1 MLLIKNGYVID
12 PESGREGKADILISD
27 DGIISKISD
36 ATNESSINECDIT
49 ECSGIEGSND
59 TASGLQVIDADGLIV
74 TAGLIDGHVHFRDPG
89 QTYKEDIITGAS
101 AAAKGGYTS
110 VIMMGNTIP
119 HMDNP
124 ETLKY
129 ALEKGATTGINTYV
143 CGNVTMGMEGRELTD
158 MPALIKAG
166 AVLFTDDGKPV
177 IEESLMKTACENA
190 ARLNK
195 VISLHEENPKY
206 IKENGVNSGSA
217 AESLGLT
224 GSDRMAEI
232 SMVERDIRIAAET
245 GCALT
250 IQHIST
256 KEAVELI
263 RQARKNGANIHAEA
277 TPHHFTLTDE
287 AVKEHGTLAKM
298 NPPLRKEDDRLA
310 IIKGLQDGTIDMIA
324 TDHAPH
330 SKEEKDR
337 DFKDAPSGIIGLETA
352 FSLGLR
358 ELVEPG
364 YLTIRELLDR
374 MSTATARLY
383 ELPGGAVKEGAP
395 ADLMIFDKDE
405 KWVVPD
411 KFASKASNSP
421 FIGETMPGVIKYTIA
436 SGKVV
441 YKTV

>member
-36 ATNESSINECDIT
+36 VTNESSINECDIA

-119 HMDNP
+119 HMDNVD
-124 ETLKY
+124 TLKY
-129 ALEKGATTGINTYV
+129 ALEKGSTTGIHTYV
-143 CGNVTMGMEGRELTD
+143 CGNVTMGMEGQELTD
-158 MPALIKAG
+158 MPELIKAG

-177 IEESLMKTACENA
+177 IEESLMKIACENA
-190 ARLNK
+190 ARLHK

-232 SMVERDIRIAAET
+232 FMVERDIKIAEET

-256 KEAVELI
+256 KEAVDLI
-263 RQARKNGANIHAEA
+263 RQARKRGANIHAEA

-352 FSLGLR
+352 FSLGIR

-374 MSTATARLY
+374 MSTATAKLY
-383 ELPGGAVKEGAP
+383 ELPGGTVKEGAP
-395 ADLMIFDKDE
+395 ADLMIFDQNE

-411 KFASKASNSP
+411 KFASKATNSP

>member
-1 MLLIKNGYVID
+1 MLLIKNGYVMD
-12 PESGREGKADILISD
+12 PESGSEGKADILISD
-27 DGIISKISD
+27 DGIISKIIHEGDENSISD
-36 ATNESSINECDIT
+36 LSDIK
-49 ECSGIEGSND
+49 
-59 TASGLQVIDADGLIV
+59 VIDAENLYV

-89 QTYKEDIITGAS
+89 QTYKEDIITGSAS
-101 AAAKGGYTS
+101 AAKGGYTS

-124 ETLKY
+124 DTLKY
-129 ALEKGATTGINTYV
+129 ALEKGKTTGIHTYV
-143 CGNVTMGMEGRELTD
+143 CGNVTMGMDGKELTD
-158 MPALIKAG
+158 MEELIKAG

-177 IEESLMKTACENA
+177 MEEKLFKTACQNA
-190 ARLNK
+190 AKLDK

-256 KEAVELI
+256 KEAVDLI
-263 RQARKNGANIHAEA
+263 RKARSEGGRIHAEA

-298 NPPLRKEDDRLA
+298 NPPLRKEEDRMA
-310 IIKGLQDGTIDMIA
+310 IIKGLKDGTIDMIA

-330 SKEEKDR
+330 SIEEKAK

-364 YLTIRELLDR
+364 YLTLMELLQR
-374 MSTATARLY
+374 MSISTAKLY
-383 ELPGGAVKEGAP
+383 EIPGGAVKEGAV

-405 KWVVPD
+405 KWVVPSE
-411 KFASKASNSP
+411 FASKAVNSP

-436 SGKVV
+436 SGKIV
-441 YKTV
+441 YKS

>member
-1 MLLIKNGYVID
+1 MLLIKNGYVMD
-12 PESGREGKADILISD
+12 PESGKEEVADILISD
-27 DGIISKISD
+27 EGIIADIK
-36 ATNESSINECDIT
+36 EKINEADLK
-49 ECSGIEGSND
+49 
-59 TASGLQVIDADGLIV
+59 GLENLEVIDADGLIV

-89 QTYKEDIITGAS
+89 QTYKEDIITGAAS
-101 AAAKGGYTS
+101 AAKGGYTS

-119 HMDNP
+119 HMDNTQ
-124 ETLKY
+124 TLKY
-129 ALEKGATTGINTYV
+129 ALEKGATTGIHTYV
-143 CGNVTMGMEGRELTD
+143 CGNVTMGMEGKELTD
-158 MPALIKAG
+158 MPKLIEAG

-177 IEESLMKTACENA
+177 IEESLFKRACENA

-195 VISLHEENPKY
+195 VISLHEENPEY
-206 IKENGVNSGSA
+206 IKENGVNSGEA
-217 AESLGLT
+217 AQSLGLT

-232 SMVERDIRIAAET
+232 SMVERDIRIAKET
-245 GCALT
+245 GCTLT

-263 RQARKNGANIHAEA
+263 RKARSEGINIHAEA

-298 NPPLRKEDDRLA
+298 NPPLRKESDRMA
-310 IIKGLQDGTIDMIA
+310 IIKGLKDGTIDMIA

-330 SKEEKDR
+330 SKEEKEK

-358 ELVEPG
+358 ELVNPG
-364 YLTIRELLDR
+364 YLTLMELIRR
-374 MSTATARLY
+374 MSISTAKLY
-383 ELPGGAVKEGAP
+383 DIKGAVVKKGFP
-395 ADLMIFDKDE
+395 ADLMIFDRE
-405 KWVVPD
+405 EEWIVPPT
-411 KFASKASNSP
+411 FASKATNSP

-441 YKTV
+441 YSDSQLLC

>member
-1 MLLIKNGYVID
+1 MLLIKNGYVMD
-12 PESGREGKADILISD
+12 PKSRKEGVSDILITD
-27 DGIISKISD
+27 DGIIADIK
-36 ATNESSINECDIT
+36 EKINEAD
-49 ECSGIEGSND
+49 
-59 TASGLQVIDADGLIV
+59 LQGPGNLDVIDADGLIV

-89 QTYKEDIITGAS
+89 QTYKEDIITGAAS
-101 AAAKGGYTS
+101 AAKGGYTS

-124 ETLKY
+124 DTLKY
-129 ALEKGATTGINTYV
+129 ALEKGNATGIHTYV
-143 CGNVTMGMEGRELTD
+143 CGNVTMGMEGKELTD
-158 MPALIKAG
+158 MPELLKAG

-190 ARLNK
+190 ARLSK
-195 VISLHEENPKY
+195 VISLHEENPQY
-206 IKENGVNSGSA
+206 IKENGVNAGEA
-217 AESLGLT
+217 ATKLGLT

-232 SMVERDIRIAAET
+232 SMVERDIRIAEET
-245 GCALT
+245 GCTLT

-263 RQARKNGANIHAEA
+263 RQARKRGAKIHAEA
-277 TPHHFTLTDE
+277 TPHHFTLTDN
-287 AVKEHGTLAKM
+287 AVAEHGTLAKM
-298 NPPLRKEDDRLA
+298 NPPLRKEEDRLA
-310 IIKGLQDGTIDMIA
+310 IIQGLKDGTIDMIA

-330 SKEEKDR
+330 SAEEKAK

-364 YLTIRELLDR
+364 CLSLMELLDR
-374 MSTATARLY
+374 MSSATARLY
-383 ELPGGAVKEGAP
+383 ELPGGCVAIGEP
-395 ADLMIFDKDE
+395 ADLMIFDKE
-405 KWVVPD
+405 AKWVVPS
-411 KFASKASNSP
+411 KFASKAVNSP

-441 YKTV
+441 YYDVKK

>member
-12 PESGREGKADILISD
+12 PESGWEGKSDILISD
-27 DGIISKISD
+27 DGMISKISETID
-36 ATNESSINECDIT
+36 
-49 ECSGIEGSND
+49 GGSLEA
-59 TASGLQVIDADGLIV
+59 ASDLDVIDASGLIV
-74 TAGLIDGHVHFRDPG
+74 TSGLIDGHVHFRDPG
-89 QTYKEDIITGAS
+89 QTYKEDIITGAAS
-101 AAAKGGYTS
+101 AAKGGYTS

-119 HMDNP
+119 HMDNVD
-124 ETLKY
+124 TLKY
-129 ALEKGATTGINTYV
+129 ALDKGSTTGIHTYV
-143 CGNVTMGMEGRELTD
+143 CGNVTMGMEGQELTD
-158 MPALIKAG
+158 MPELIKAG

-190 ARLNK
+190 ARLHK

-217 AESLGLT
+217 AERLGLT

-232 SMVERDIRIAAET
+232 SMVERDIKIAEET

-256 KEAVELI
+256 KEAVDLI
-263 RQARKNGANIHAEA
+263 RQARKRGANIHAEA

-298 NPPLRKEDDRLA
+298 NPPLRKEDDRMA
-310 IIKGLQDGTIDMIA
+310 IIEGLRDGTIDMIA

-352 FSLGLR
+352 FSLGIR

-374 MSTATARLY
+374 MSTATAKLY
-383 ELPGGAVKEGAP
+383 ELPGGTVKEGAP
-395 ADLMIFDKDE
+395 ADLMIFDKNE

>member
-36 ATNESSINECDIT
+36 VTNESSINECDIA

-119 HMDNP
+119 HMDNVD
-124 ETLKY
+124 TLKY
-129 ALEKGATTGINTYV
+129 ALEKGSTTGIHTYV
-143 CGNVTMGMEGRELTD
+143 CGNVTMGMEGQELTD
-158 MPALIKAG
+158 MPELIKAG

-177 IEESLMKTACENA
+177 IEESLMKIACENA
-190 ARLNK
+190 ARLHK

-232 SMVERDIRIAAET
+232 FMVERDIKIAEET

-256 KEAVELI
+256 KEAVDLI
-263 RQARKNGANIHAEA
+263 RQARKRGANIHAEA

-374 MSTATARLY
+374 MSTATAKLY
-383 ELPGGAVKEGAP
+383 ELPGGTVKEGAP
-395 ADLMIFDKDE
+395 ADLMIFDQNE

>member
-12 PESGREGKADILISD
+12 PESGWEGKSDILISD
-27 DGIISKISD
+27 DGMISKISETID
-36 ATNESSINECDIT
+36 GGSLEAATDL
-49 ECSGIEGSND
+49 D
-59 TASGLQVIDADGLIV
+59 VIDASGLIV
-74 TAGLIDGHVHFRDPG
+74 TSGLIDGHVHFRDPG
-89 QTYKEDIITGAS
+89 QTYKEDIITGAAS
-101 AAAKGGYTS
+101 AAKGGYTS

-119 HMDNP
+119 HMDNVD
-124 ETLKY
+124 TLKY
-129 ALEKGATTGINTYV
+129 ALDKGSTTGIHTYV
-143 CGNVTMGMEGRELTD
+143 CGNVTMGMEGQELTD
-158 MPALIKAG
+158 MPELIKAG

-232 SMVERDIRIAAET
+232 SMVERDIKIAEET

-256 KEAVELI
+256 KEAVDLI
-263 RQARKNGANIHAEA
+263 RQARKRGANIHAEA

-374 MSTATARLY
+374 MSTATAKLY
-383 ELPGGAVKEGAP
+383 ELPGGTVKEGAP
-395 ADLMIFDKDE
+395 ADLMIFDKNE

-411 KFASKASNSP
+411 KFASKATNSP

>member
-1 MLLIKNGYVID
+1 MLLIKNGYVMD
-12 PESGREGKADILISD
+12 PESGKEGASDILISD
-27 DGIISKISD
+27 DGIIADIK
-36 ATNESSINECDIT
+36 EKINEADL
-49 ECSGIEGSND
+49 
-59 TASGLQVIDADGLIV
+59 SGLNNLEVIDADGLIV

-89 QTYKEDIITGAS
+89 QTYKEDIITGAAS
-101 AAAKGGYTS
+101 AAKGGYTS

-124 ETLKY
+124 DTLKY
-129 ALEKGATTGINTYV
+129 ALEKGHATGIHTYV
-143 CGNVTMGMEGRELTD
+143 CGNVTMGMEGKELTD
-158 MPALIKAG
+158 MPELLKAG

-190 ARLNK
+190 ARLSK
-195 VISLHEENPKY
+195 VISLHEENPQY
-206 IKENGVNSGSA
+206 IKENGINSGEA
-217 AESLGLT
+217 AENLGLT

-232 SMVERDIRIAAET
+232 SMVERDIRIAKEA

-263 RQARKNGANIHAEA
+263 RQARKEGAKIHAEA
-277 TPHHFTLTDE
+277 TPHHFTLTDS
-287 AVKEHGTLAKM
+287 AVAVHGTLAKM
-298 NPPLRKEDDRLA
+298 NPPLRKESDRMA
-310 IIKGLQDGTIDMIA
+310 IINGLKDGTIDMIA

-330 SKEEKDR
+330 SVEEKAK

-358 ELVEPG
+358 ELVDPG
-364 YLTIRELLDR
+364 YLTLMELLDR
-374 MSTATARLY
+374 MSSATARLY
-383 ELPGGAVKEGAP
+383 ELPGGSVAIGKP
-395 ADLMIFDKDE
+395 ADLMIFDKE
-405 KWVVPD
+405 AKWVVTS
-411 KFASKASNSP
+411 KFASKAVNSP

-441 YKTV
+441 YSDK